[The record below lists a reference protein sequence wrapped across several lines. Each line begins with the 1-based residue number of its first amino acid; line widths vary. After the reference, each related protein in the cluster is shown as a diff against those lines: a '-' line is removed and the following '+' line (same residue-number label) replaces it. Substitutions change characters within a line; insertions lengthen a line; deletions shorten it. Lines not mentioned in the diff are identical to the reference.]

1 MPRHGVEDLTY
12 PIPRPGKPGRG
23 TQGGPDGL
31 AHGVAGDS
39 ASGAADLNGSGSA
52 GKLCPGWSDGVGFA
66 GIDLRRLR
74 RELDRLPLSVDC

>member
-39 ASGAADLNGSGSA
+39 ASGAAELTVSVPLASCAQVGVMVWVSPGLICA
-52 GKLCPGWSDGVGFA
+52 GFVVNSTVFP
-66 GIDLRRLR
+66 
-74 RELDRLPLSVDC
+74 